1 MPDKPNKSAEIRAYA
16 AANPEAKARAIADAL
31 NGKGLEVTPA
41 FVSAILSKGKNKN
54 GKAPRTTVPDA
65 VVDDVFTAIEI
76 VNKAQEQEV
85 TLEEFVDSLDLKW
98 ASLDDI
104 TSMKQLKDLKSR
116 RTYGAFKDRY
126 GKANAV
132 KLLKKVK
139 AKLDS

>member
-1 MPDKPNKSAEIRAYA
+1 MPNKPNKSNEIRNYA
-16 AANPEAKARAIADAL
+16 KAHPEAKARDIADAL
-31 NGKGLEVTPA
+31 GKKGVEVTPA
-41 FVSAILSKGKNKN
+41 FVSAILSKSKNKN

-85 TLEEFVDSLDLKW
+85 TLEEFVDSLDLNW
-98 ASLDDI
+98 ASLDEI

-116 RTYGAFKDRY
+116 QAYGAFKDRY

-139 AKLDS
+139 DRLDA

>member
-16 AANPEAKARAIADAL
+16 AANPEAKGRAIVEAL
-31 NGKGLEVTPA
+31 KARGIEVTPA

-85 TLEEFVDSLDLKW
+85 TLEEFVDSLDLNW
-98 ASLDDI
+98 SSLDDI

-116 RTYGAFKDRY
+116 QAYGAFKERY

-132 KLLKKVK
+132 KLLKKIK
-139 AKLDS
+139 GRLDA